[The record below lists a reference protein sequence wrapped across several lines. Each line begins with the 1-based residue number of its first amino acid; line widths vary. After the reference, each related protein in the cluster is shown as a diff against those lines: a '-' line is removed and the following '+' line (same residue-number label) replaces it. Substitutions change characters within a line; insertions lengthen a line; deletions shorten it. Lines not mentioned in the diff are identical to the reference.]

1 MGSGKGV
8 RGTGGISA
16 ALGTRL
22 PSLAHRLLTRSLSPS
37 LCAVCPP
44 ARLLPAAGCLLALS
58 LALPAF
64 AAHAG
69 SYVTANRP
77 DSGKEAHVP
86 RAAALRFGS
95 GHSGGVHSSR
105 VPVPGKGEVRG
116 RVAKAG
122 LLRIES
128 RRDSELFHFLVAGR
142 YSSRKGPY
150 EPCSSEDKDRRR
162 RRAPVTSDRGSCWS
176 WRWVQESSLR
186 FPLPSPVGRTS
197 KCYARA
203 KQKTSSIVAGF
214 PTFLHH

>member
-1 MGSGKGV
+1 MSLPLASLPDPPSATRPWPGRAVSAPLETGGAVGSGEGV

-44 ARLLPAAGCLLALS
+44 ACLLPAAGCLLALS

-77 DSGKEAHVP
+77 DSGKEVHVP
-86 RAAALRFGS
+86 RAAALGFGS
-95 GHSGGVHSSR
+95 GHSGRVHSSR
-105 VPVPGKGEVRG
+105 VPVPGKGELRG

-122 LLRIES
+122 LLRTES
-128 RRDSELFHFLVAGR
+128 RRDSGAV
-142 YSSRKGPY
+142 
-150 EPCSSEDKDRRR
+150 
-162 RRAPVTSDRGSCWS
+162 
-176 WRWVQESSLR
+176 
-186 FPLPSPVGRTS
+186 
-197 KCYARA
+197 
-203 KQKTSSIVAGF
+203 
-214 PTFLHH
+214 